1 MDLLFLEWVLQKEC
15 NIMKNLNRRIE
26 SYLRAIS
33 MEDYVSDIILLS
45 TKSIITL
52 KENRL
57 VILDFN
63 RFKDEMLLY
72 KYYGKEIKNPLK
84 AQLFL
89 PMLIGTSPFEII
101 REEITSLLPH
111 IFKDSKRAMESL
123 LFLSI
128 YHTLLV
134 EDDGEI
140 SLENAKEKLID
151 TTYNSKDKSE
161 EIIFQKIK
169 IKLLMLF
176 GKPHIKELK
185 EILEEAMDILNFSQ
199 EEKYSIEV
207 TLENQEVDSSD
218 FKRKMAEYLMKL
230 LEFKLER
237 ERYNEKVILREI
249 VELKEKEIKTIPILG
264 KVEVFFREENQE
276 GLKLGLRAKGQE
288 YIFNIKKN

>member
-237 ERYNEKVILREI
+237 ERYKEKVILREI

-288 YIFNIKKN
+288 YILNIKKN

>member
-1 MDLLFLEWVLQKEC
+1 MDLLFLEWVLRKEC

-199 EEKYSIEV
+199 EEKYSIEF

-218 FKRKMAEYLMKL
+218 FKRKMSEYLMKL

-237 ERYNEKVILREI
+237 ERYNEKVILKEI

-264 KVEVFFREENQE
+264 KVEVFLREKNQE

>member
-199 EEKYSIEV
+199 EEKYSIEF

-264 KVEVFFREENQE
+264 KVEVFFRKENQE
-276 GLKLGLRAKGQE
+276 ELKLGLRAKGQE

>member
-1 MDLLFLEWVLQKEC
+1 MDLLFLEWVLQREC

-26 SYLRAIS
+26 SYLRAIN

-72 KYYGKEIKNPLK
+72 KYYGKEVKNPLK

-101 REEITSLLPH
+101 REEITLLLPH

-151 TTYNSKDKSE
+151 TTYKAKDKSE

-199 EEKYSIEV
+199 EEKSSIEV
-207 TLENQEVDSSD
+207 TLENQEVNSSD
-218 FKRKMAEYLMKL
+218 FKKKMAEYLMKL

-249 VELKEKEIKTIPILG
+249 VELKEKEIKAIPILG
-264 KVEVFFREENQE
+264 KVEVFLREENQE

>member
-199 EEKYSIEV
+199 EEKYSIEF

-237 ERYNEKVILREI
+237 ERYKEKVILREI

-288 YIFNIKKN
+288 YILNIKKN

>member
-101 REEITSLLPH
+101 REEITLLLPH

-151 TTYNSKDKSE
+151 TTYKAKDKSE

-199 EEKYSIEV
+199 EEKSSIEV
-207 TLENQEVDSSD
+207 TLENQEVNSSD
-218 FKRKMAEYLMKL
+218 FKKKMAEYLMKL

-249 VELKEKEIKTIPILG
+249 VELKEKEIKAIPILG
-264 KVEVFFREENQE
+264 KVEVFLREENQE

>member
-89 PMLIGTSPFEII
+89 PMLIGTSLFEII
-101 REEITSLLPH
+101 REEITLLLPH

-199 EEKYSIEV
+199 EEKSSIEF
-207 TLENQEVDSSD
+207 TLENQEVNSSE
-218 FKRKMAEYLMKL
+218 FKRKMAEYLMKI

-237 ERYNEKVILREI
+237 ERYNEKVILKEI

-264 KVEVFFREENQE
+264 KVEVFLREENQK

>member
-199 EEKYSIEV
+199 EEKYSIEF

-218 FKRKMAEYLMKL
+218 FKRKMSEYLMKL

-264 KVEVFFREENQE
+264 KVEVFLREENQE

>member
-101 REEITSLLPH
+101 REEITLLLPH

-151 TTYNSKDKSE
+151 TTYKAKDKSE

-185 EILEEAMDILNFSQ
+185 EILEEAMDILNFSE

-207 TLENQEVDSSD
+207 TLENQEVNASD
-218 FKRKMAEYLMKL
+218 FKRKMSEYLMKL

-249 VELKEKEIKTIPILG
+249 VELKEKEIKAIPILG
-264 KVEVFFREENQE
+264 KVEVFLREENQE

>member
-199 EEKYSIEV
+199 EEKYSIEF

-264 KVEVFFREENQE
+264 KVEVFLREENQE

>member
-199 EEKYSIEV
+199 EEKYSIEF

-276 GLKLGLRAKGQE
+276 ELKLGLRAKGQE

>member
-1 MDLLFLEWVLQKEC
+1 MDLLFLEWVLQREC

-33 MEDYVSDIILLS
+33 REDYVSDIILLS

-199 EEKYSIEV
+199 EEKYSIEF

-264 KVEVFFREENQE
+264 KVEVFFRKENQE
-276 GLKLGLRAKGQE
+276 ELKLGLRAKGQE

>member
-33 MEDYVSDIILLS
+33 REDYVSDIILLS

-199 EEKYSIEV
+199 EEKYSIEF

-218 FKRKMAEYLMKL
+218 FKRKMAEYLMKI

-237 ERYNEKVILREI
+237 ERYNEKVILKEI
-249 VELKEKEIKTIPILG
+249 VELKEKEIKNIPILG
-264 KVEVFFREENQE
+264 KVEVFLREENQK

>member
-199 EEKYSIEV
+199 EEKYSIEF

-237 ERYNEKVILREI
+237 ERYNEKVILKEV

-264 KVEVFFREENQE
+264 KVEVFLREENQE

>member
-101 REEITSLLPH
+101 REEIISLLPH

-199 EEKYSIEV
+199 EEKYSIEF

-249 VELKEKEIKTIPILG
+249 VELKEKEIKAIPILG
-264 KVEVFFREENQE
+264 KVEVFLREENQE

>member
-26 SYLRAIS
+26 SYLRAIN

-151 TTYNSKDKSE
+151 TTYKAKDKSE

-199 EEKYSIEV
+199 EEKSSIEV
-207 TLENQEVDSSD
+207 TLENQEVNSSD
-218 FKRKMAEYLMKL
+218 FKKKMAEYLMKL

-264 KVEVFFREENQE
+264 KVEVFLREENQE

>member
-199 EEKYSIEV
+199 EEKYSIEF

-218 FKRKMAEYLMKL
+218 FKRKMSEYLMKL

-237 ERYNEKVILREI
+237 ERYNEKVILKEI

-264 KVEVFFREENQE
+264 KVEVFLREENQE

>member
-1 MDLLFLEWVLQKEC
+1 MDLLFLEWVLRKEC

-151 TTYNSKDKSE
+151 TTYNAKDKSE

-199 EEKYSIEV
+199 EEKYSIEF

-218 FKRKMAEYLMKL
+218 FKRKMSEYLMKL

-237 ERYNEKVILREI
+237 ERYNEKVILKEI

-264 KVEVFFREENQE
+264 KVEVFLREKNQE

>member
-15 NIMKNLNRRIE
+15 NIMKNLNGRIE

-33 MEDYVSDIILLS
+33 REDYVSDIILLS

-72 KYYGKEIKNPLK
+72 KYYGKEVKNPLK

-111 IFKDSKRAMESL
+111 IFKDSKRSMESL

-151 TTYNSKDKSE
+151 TTYKAKDKSE

-185 EILEEAMDILNFSQ
+185 EILEEAMDILNFSE
-199 EEKYSIEV
+199 EEKSSIEF
-207 TLENQEVDSSD
+207 TLENQEVNSSE

-249 VELKEKEIKTIPILG
+249 VELKEKEIKVIPILG
-264 KVEVFFREENQE
+264 KVEVFLREENQE

>member
-26 SYLRAIS
+26 SYLRAIN

-89 PMLIGTSPFEII
+89 PMLIGTSLFEII
-101 REEITSLLPH
+101 REEITLLLPH

-199 EEKYSIEV
+199 EEKSSIEF
-207 TLENQEVDSSD
+207 TLENQEVNSSE
-218 FKRKMAEYLMKL
+218 FKRKMAEYLMKI

-237 ERYNEKVILREI
+237 ERYNEKVILKEI
-249 VELKEKEIKTIPILG
+249 VELKEKEIKNIPILG
-264 KVEVFFREENQE
+264 KVEVFLREENQK

>member
-151 TTYNSKDKSE
+151 TTYKAKDKSE

-199 EEKYSIEV
+199 EEKSSIEV
-207 TLENQEVDSSD
+207 TLENQEVNSSD
-218 FKRKMAEYLMKL
+218 FKKKMAEYLMKL

-264 KVEVFFREENQE
+264 KVEVFLREENQE

>member
-26 SYLRAIS
+26 SYLRAIN

-199 EEKYSIEV
+199 EEKYSIEF
-207 TLENQEVDSSD
+207 TLENQEVNSSE
-218 FKRKMAEYLMKL
+218 FKRKMAEYLMKI

-264 KVEVFFREENQE
+264 KVEVFLREENQK

>member
-1 MDLLFLEWVLQKEC
+1 
-15 NIMKNLNRRIE
+15 
-26 SYLRAIS
+26 

-151 TTYNSKDKSE
+151 TTYNAKDKSE

-199 EEKYSIEV
+199 EEKYSIEF

-218 FKRKMAEYLMKL
+218 FKRKMSEYLMKL

-237 ERYNEKVILREI
+237 ERYNEKVILKEI

-264 KVEVFFREENQE
+264 KVEVFLREKNQE

>member
-26 SYLRAIS
+26 SYLRAIN

-101 REEITSLLPH
+101 REEITLLLPH

-151 TTYNSKDKSE
+151 TTYKAKDKSE

-199 EEKYSIEV
+199 EEKSSIEV
-207 TLENQEVDSSD
+207 TLENQEVNSSD
-218 FKRKMAEYLMKL
+218 FKKKMAEYLMKL

-249 VELKEKEIKTIPILG
+249 VELKEKEIKAIPILG
-264 KVEVFFREENQE
+264 KVEVFLREENQE